1 MTWPRL
7 PVLCFCPYCSVLIER
22 HEPVWVHVIIIRSLP
37 GKTAEGVWPGALFW
51 EDKWSPI
58 VRDEGRARQWK
69 EAVTGQ
75 QRRLG
80 THRKERHRPARE
92 RCLHPAFFR
101 ETEMP
106 QQAEVGED
114 APGQS
119 ASRLCKAILRT
130 AMLGKVVNGFFPFCP
145 GEATDYKGI
154 GLSLELVI

>member
-1 MTWPRL
+1 M
-7 PVLCFCPYCSVLIER
+7 
-22 HEPVWVHVIIIRSLP
+22 
-37 GKTAEGVWPGALFW
+37 FW

-58 VRDEGRARQWK
+58 VRDEGRARQWR

-80 THRKERHRPARE
+80 THRKERRRLARE
-92 RCLHPAFFR
+92 RYPFFR

-145 GEATDYKGI
+145 EEATDYKGI